1 MISRLALAAAAT
13 FALTA
18 TPALAVGKG
27 RDVSWGRTGISFEQ
41 YRADALECG
50 NRAYGAEVEVPQYNA
65 AVAGWGVAS
74 LPSSVWIG
82 LNPGRVYVYSSE
94 LADSYRNFVRWH
106 TIDQLQAVV
115 DSCLVEKGYQ
125 RFRLTSAQMRTL
137 RRLER
142 NSPERHQFLY
152 SLGSDGNVLAAQA
165 IGERRRGRPSV
176 AAGRS

>member
-1 MISRLALAAAAT
+1 MISRLAMAALAA
-13 FALTA
+13 FAMAA

-27 RDVSWGRTGISFEQ
+27 RDVSWGRAGVSFDQ

-50 NRAYGAEVEVPQYNA
+50 NRAYGVEVEVPQYNA

-82 LNPGRVYVYSSE
+82 LNPGRVYLYSSE

-106 TIDQLQAVV
+106 TVDQLQAIV

-125 RFRLTSAQMRTL
+125 RFRLTSDQMRTL
-137 RRLER
+137 RRL
-142 NSPERHQFLY
+142 
-152 SLGSDGNVLAAQA
+152 
-165 IGERRRGRPSV
+165 
-176 AAGRS
+176 